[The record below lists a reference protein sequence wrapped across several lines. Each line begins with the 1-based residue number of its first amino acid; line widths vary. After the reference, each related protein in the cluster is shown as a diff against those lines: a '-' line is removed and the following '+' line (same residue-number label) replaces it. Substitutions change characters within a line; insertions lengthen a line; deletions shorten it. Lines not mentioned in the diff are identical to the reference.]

1 MSNVEQ
7 TVAEAVAQVKASEDR
22 LKGLLADQAREIQ
35 QTRTTSDATVE
46 KIKGVEVELK
56 SALEAAV
63 AASAKVDKDNV
74 ELRDRVVELEKSAKR
89 VGFGQPEPAP
99 QKSLGERFVEMLK
112 ETGDGDRLRRGA
124 RGSQGIEFK
133 SIEDEMVRQ
142 KANLVTSDATR
153 FAPPMRD
160 AMLLPNNRV
169 LTLADLLQRVPTTS
183 NAIEY
188 VQILGFGPEATQ
200 SVTAIPVS
208 GTTATLQ
215 AAAPH
220 GWVIGDY
227 IEVAGA
233 TGGVAADD
241 AKHNKVFRIATVPD
255 TTHVT
260 YAIESGATNGPSG
273 TLVARKM
280 RGGAAAGRSEGSAA
294 AESRMK
300 AELKTASVYNI
311 SHFLPVSRQALDDIA
326 QLQSIVNNEL
336 LYGVDRERERQLL
349 YGSGSAPEL
358 PGIMTHLNV
367 QTYTGATPDL
377 KLDALR
383 RAITR
388 VQLSEFA
395 ANGAVVNPLDWEDME
410 LAKGDNG
417 QYVWV
422 QVPTGGGSTVWRLP
436 VVVTASILEGDGLV
450 GAFDLGATLYDR
462 EQANVRFSEHHASY
476 FISGMLAL
484 LGDSRCA
491 VAWKR
496 PEAFVAIDFGTA
508 V

>member
-22 LKGLLADQAREIQ
+22 LKSLLADQAREIQ

-46 KIKGVEVELK
+46 KIKSVEGELK
-56 SALEAAV
+56 SALEAAT
-63 AASAKVDKDNV
+63 AASAKLDKDNA

-89 VGFGQPEPAP
+89 VGYGAAEEPK
-99 QKSLGERFVEMLK
+99 QKSLGERFTEMLK
-112 ETGDGDRLRRGA
+112 ETGDIDRLRRGML
-124 RGSQGIEFK
+124 GSSSVTFK
-133 SIEDEMVRQ
+133 SVEDEIRL
-142 KANLVTSDATR
+142 KADLLTSAATR

-160 AMLLPNNRV
+160 AMLLPNNRP
-169 LTLADLLQRVPTTS
+169 LTIADLLQRVQTGQ
-183 NAIEY
+183 NAVEY

-200 SVTAIPVS
+200 SVTSIAVS
-208 GTTATLQ
+208 STTATLT

-220 GWVIGDY
+220 GWAVGDY

-233 TGGVAADD
+233 MGGVAADD
-241 AKHNKVFRIATVPD
+241 AKHNKVFRIATVPS
-255 TTHVT
+255 TTTVT

-273 TLVARKM
+273 MLVARKM
-280 RGGAAAGRSEGSAA
+280 RGGAAAGRNEGSAA
-294 AESRMK
+294 AEARLK
-300 AELKTASVYNI
+300 AELKTASIYNI
-311 SHFLPVSRQALDDIA
+311 SHFLPVSRQALDDIP
-326 QLQSIVNNEL
+326 QLNSIVNNEL
-336 LYGVDRERERQLL
+336 LYGVERERERQLL

-358 PGIMTHLNV
+358 QGIMTHLNV

-436 VVVTASILEGDGLV
+436 VVVTSSMLEGDGLV

-462 EQANVRFSEHHASY
+462 EQANVRFSEHHSTY
-476 FISGMLAL
+476 FTSGMLAL
-484 LGDSRCA
+484 LGDSRCG

>member
-22 LKGLLADQAREIQ
+22 LKALLADQAREIQ

-46 KIKGVEVELK
+46 KIKSVEGELK
-56 SALEAAV
+56 SALEAAA
-63 AASAKVDKDNV
+63 AASAKVDKDNA
-74 ELRDRVVELEKSAKR
+74 ELRDRVVDLEKLSKR
-89 VGFGQPEPAP
+89 TGYGQPDAPA
-99 QKSLGERFVEMLK
+99 QKSLGERFTEMLA
-112 ETGDGDRLRRGA
+112 ESGDLDRLRRGGLNSTGV
-124 RGSQGIEFK
+124 RFK
-133 SIEDEMVRQ
+133 SVDEEIKI
-142 KANLVTSDATR
+142 KANLLTSDAPR

-160 AMLLPNNRV
+160 AIVTPNNRR
-169 LTLADLLQRVPTTS
+169 LTIADLMQRMRTEQ
-183 NAIEY
+183 NAVEY
-188 VQILGFGPEATQ
+188 IQILGFGPESTQ
-200 SVTAIPVS
+200 AVTSIAVS
-208 GTTATLQ
+208 GTTATLT
-215 AAAPH
+215 ATSPH
-220 GWVIGDY
+220 GWAIGDY
-227 IEVAGA
+227 IEIAGA

-241 AKHNKVFRIATVPD
+241 AKHNKVFRIAGVTNTTV
-255 TTHVT
+255 VT
-260 YAIESGATNGPSG
+260 YAIEAGATNGPSG
-273 TLVARKM
+273 TLVARRM

-294 AESRMK
+294 AEARMK
-300 AELKTASVYNI
+300 PELKTANIQNI
-311 SHFLPVSRQALDDIA
+311 SHFIPVSRQALDDVA
-326 QLQSIVNNEL
+326 QLQMIVNNEL
-336 LYGVDRERERQLL
+336 LYGVDREIERQLL
-349 YGSGSAPEL
+349 YGTGSAPEL
-358 PGIMTHLNV
+358 QGIMTHLNA

-388 VQLSEFA
+388 VQMSEYA

-422 QVPTGGGSTVWRLP
+422 QAATGAGTTVWRLP
-436 VVVTASILEGDGLV
+436 VVVTSGILEGDGLV

-476 FISGMLAL
+476 FTSGLLAL
-484 LGDSRCA
+484 LGEARCG